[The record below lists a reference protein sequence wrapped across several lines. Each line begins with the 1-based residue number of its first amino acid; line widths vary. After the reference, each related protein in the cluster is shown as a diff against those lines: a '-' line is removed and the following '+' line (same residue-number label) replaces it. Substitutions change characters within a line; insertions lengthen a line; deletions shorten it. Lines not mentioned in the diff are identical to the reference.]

1 MIDGLAIVDKPAGM
15 TSHDVVAR
23 CRRLFGQKKVGHAGT
38 LDPDATG
45 VLVLGLG
52 WATRLL
58 QFQSGLPKCYTAEVV
73 LGAATTTLDASGQVT
88 GRWDQRHV
96 TVEEARLAARRLT
109 GEIWQV
115 PPMVSAVKVG
125 GRRLHELARQG
136 VVVDRAPRPVTVTS
150 FTVDAG
156 QPAGDASDPIY
167 DGGPVL
173 AVRVECSS
181 GTYIRVLAADLG
193 VALGGG
199 AYVRRLRR
207 TAVGPWT
214 EARATPLDA
223 LSAAVVIGPAASL
236 PWIDA
241 VVVEGT
247 RAGEV
252 ANGRVFTRDDLSL
265 RGEGPWR
272 VLDSHGTLLA
282 VYGPHR
288 DGLVKPVM
296 VMPPPGP

>member
-223 LSAAVVIGPAASL
+223 LSAAVVIGPAGSL

-296 VMPPPGP
+296 VMPPPGL